1 MKIRLYQVILCCTII
16 MTGSFYSNSVIA
28 GENQDTVAFS
38 KYISKIPYP
47 QLMPLYRTLIKIPFD
62 KKEVKPASLYS
73 YASMIVARL
82 ESFRNHR
89 PAEYMDIPPEKWI
102 EQFNLK
108 LSREVLITHVQLLGK
123 LYKDEEAFKYA
134 ELAENY
140 LHYKVAQVNSI
151 YALLLDQRGDQQR
164 LKEVLLK
171 SMYENEGTP
180 EMVGILAKSYRA
192 EHRPENEFSNYL
204 QSLKKRSVSSADKQD
219 SLKSG
224 H

>member
-1 MKIRLYQVILCCTII
+1 MKTRLYQFILFYTLIVA
-16 MTGSFYSNSVIA
+16 SNFYSNSVLA
-28 GENQDTVAFS
+28 AQTQDTAAFG
-38 KYISKIPYP
+38 KYISKVPYA

-62 KKEVKPASLYS
+62 KKEVKPASLYL

-89 PAEYMDIPPEKWI
+89 PAEYLDISSEKWI

-108 LSREVLITHVQLLGK
+108 FSREVLISHVQLLGK

-134 ELAENY
+134 ELAEKY
-140 LHYKVAQVNSI
+140 LHYRVAQVNSV

-204 QSLKKRSVSSADKQD
+204 QSLKKRSVKNINPQD

-224 H
+224 Q